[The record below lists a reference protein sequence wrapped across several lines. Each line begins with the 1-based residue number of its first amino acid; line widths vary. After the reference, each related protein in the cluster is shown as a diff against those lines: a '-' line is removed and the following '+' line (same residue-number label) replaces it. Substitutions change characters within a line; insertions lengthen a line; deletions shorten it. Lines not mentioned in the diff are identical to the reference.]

1 MSGQSPWSVKGVEPR
16 TREAAKDLARREGLT
31 LGELLNRLIAE
42 TDEPAQRPAANA
54 KSATNFG
61 QEANRLTAALEQ
73 LSRRLESG
81 GVEMADQQPTYALDD
96 RLSQKFEKAGAG
108 GDTAMGRVE
117 THLNDLRETQVVLSE
132 RLRRIESQDPSHA
145 SLAALKSLESAL
157 ARLSTQVFETD
168 TRVGQIEKVTQ
179 EAIQTVDQSLGLVAE
194 RLATTEALAQ
204 ETNHRF
210 AEAMIDLSARLT
222 GLEEDGDKPA
232 SPDLSAL
239 ESRLGQLEDITTQT
253 IEGANQGINLVTERV
268 NGIEAHAQ
276 DNASRM
282 VEALVELSA
291 RLTQLEGAGKTGDTL
306 TAVDALEAKT
316 NELSARLQDLNAKIE
331 ATRADLQGQVE
342 AAVSGGVGGQM
353 TEVAQALASRLDAS
367 EQRTQDALDRVGA
380 KLAEATQALD
390 ARLAEVESREAGPD
404 QTGSMAMKLEL
415 ARITRAIDERLSSIE
430 RHDASVMEQAGQHIQ
445 RLAQNLGDRLDASER
460 QSAESIA
467 TISKQMQELADRLA
481 ANHDNALQSLASSVG
496 GRDDTTRQM
505 LDEALGQV
513 RSEVQSVDARV
524 QALIAPLQRDFAAMG
539 ERLEKAEQGAVSAYA
554 EPIYDP
560 NHSVDL
566 GGPIQDDAGFVN
578 PVDLSQDDGFS
589 FETRL
594 DSLDKPEFHDPFF
607 MDRPTARPAAAAA
620 AANPA
625 RRGSFGSPFP
635 EGDDSESLND
645 FAHLR
650 DDVPDPLA
658 GGLDPF
664 GDDELGPMALDPTGP
679 IEVDSDDGLSI
690 LDNDWDEPSNN
701 TSSAP
706 DYLVAARRAAN
717 QAAAA
722 REAAQTKK
730 KPALALKAP
739 GSKDQKA
746 EASKAKPSAKPKAAQ
761 ANKEPGK
768 ENAKPKGPLSPVG
781 IAAAAAL
788 VATGG
793 FAVYS
798 QLRPSS
804 NADEKPAALNQQNV
818 PLPPEL
824 AAQAA
829 APAPVEGAVPAP
841 AADAA
846 QATVTGAAPAGTPA
860 AATAPVAA
868 PVATPAAAPTAIA
881 APSIPSPP
889 PQLPKAQLVP
899 PATKAA
905 TPPAATPPPAK
916 PAPTAQQMEAARIM
930 ASADAQARAAK
941 ARAQAQRDRLRSAT
955 FNAARPNATPRPVQR
970 PTTPRVAT
978 VAKAPTAS
986 PAAPPRVAS
995 VAAPALTT
1003 TAAAA
1008 APTRV
1013 PATPAAAT
1021 PTAANP
1027 VAAAPSQPRAVAPVA
1042 PVATPATGALF
1053 DQAMAREQAGDAAGS
1068 IALLRRAADGG
1079 DTRAMNR
1086 LARKFEN
1093 GDGVPKDLSQA
1104 RALTERAAARGSRQA
1119 MHNLGVYYANGDGV
1133 PQNMARAAE
1142 SFRRAAQRGV
1152 TDSQFNLGAMA
1163 EQGLGGPK
1171 SDVQAYYWF
1180 ALAARGGDRDASAK
1194 VSEIGARLTPEQ
1206 RAAQDQLVAK
1216 FRPESGSQD

>member
-42 TDEPAQRPAANA
+42 TDEPAQKPVANA
-54 KSATNFG
+54 KAAANFG
-61 QEANRLTAALEQ
+61 QEANRLAAALEQ

-81 GVEMADQQPTYALDD
+81 GVELASPPPSPGVDA
-96 RLSQKFEKAGAG
+96 RLTQKFEKSMPP
-108 GDTAMGRVE
+108 GDTAVGRIE
-117 THLNDLRETQVVLSE
+117 THLNDLHETQVVLSE
-132 RLRRIESQDPSHA
+132 RLRRIESQDPTHA

-157 ARLSTQVFETD
+157 ARLATQVFETD
-168 TRVGQIEKVTQ
+168 SRVGQIEKVTQ

-210 AEAMIDLSARLT
+210 VEAMIDLSARLT
-222 GLEEDGDKPA
+222 GLEAVGERVGG
-232 SPDLSAL
+232 PDVSVF

-253 IEGANQGINLVTERV
+253 IEGANQGINQVTERL
-268 NGIEAHAQ
+268 NSLETQAQ

-282 VEALVELSA
+282 VEALVDLSA

-306 TAVDALEAKT
+306 TAVEALEAKT
-316 NELSARLQDLNAKIE
+316 SEFSARLNDLNAEIE
-331 ATRADLQGQVE
+331 ATRADLHGQVQ
-342 AAVSGGVGGQM
+342 AALAGGIDGQM

-367 EQRTQDALDRVGA
+367 EQRSQDAYDRVSA
-380 KLAEATQALD
+380 KLAQASQALD
-390 ARLAEVESREAGPD
+390 SRLVQIENRESAPD
-404 QTGSMAMKLEL
+404 QTSSMAMKLEL
-415 ARITRAIDERLSSIE
+415 ARITRGIDERLSSIE

-445 RLAQNLGDRLDASER
+445 RLAQSLGARLDATER

-481 ANHDNALQSLASSVG
+481 ANHDNAVQSLASTFNGS
-496 GRDDTTRQM
+496 DSKTQQM

-513 RSEVQSVDARV
+513 RSEVKSVDARV
-524 QALIAPLQRDFAAMG
+524 QALIAPLQRDFVALG
-539 ERLEKAEQGAVSAYA
+539 DRLDKAEQGAVSAYA
-554 EPIYDP
+554 EPIFDP
-560 NHSVDL
+560 THSVDL
-566 GGPIQDDAGFVN
+566 GSPASHGPSSNN
-578 PVDLSQDDGFS
+578 PVDLSHENGFS
-589 FETRL
+589 FESPV
-594 DSLDKPEFHDPFF
+594 DSLEKPEFDDPFF
-607 MDRPTARPAAAAA
+607 KASPAAKTA

-635 EGDDSESLND
+635 DGEDSEPLSD
-645 FAHLR
+645 FADLR
-650 DDVPDPLA
+650 DDGPDPLA
-658 GGLDPF
+658 GGMDPF
-664 GDDELGPMALDPTGP
+664 GDELDAMVLDPARP
-679 IEVDSDDGLSI
+679 NEDDFDDGLSA
-690 LDNDWDEPSNN
+690 LDHNWDGPSSN

-730 KPALALKAP
+730 KPALSLKGPAGKDKKSEAP
-739 GSKDQKA
+739 
-746 EASKAKPSAKPKAAQ
+746 KAKPSTRPQAPQASKEGKEGGKPKS
-761 ANKEPGK
+761 
-768 ENAKPKGPLSPVG
+768 PLSPVG

-798 QLRPSS
+798 QLKPSS
-804 NADEKPAALNQQNV
+804 NVDEKPAALNQENV

-824 AAQAA
+824 ASQAVI
-829 APAPVEGAVPAP
+829 PAPVEGAVPSP
-841 AADAA
+841 GTEVA
-846 QATVTGAAPAGTPA
+846 QAPTAAVSPAPTPPATTPPAPTPA
-860 AATAPVAA
+860 AAATA
-868 PVATPAAAPTAIA
+868 ATAAAR
-881 APSIPSPP
+881 IPSPP
-889 PQLPKAQLVP
+889 PQLPKAQFVP
-899 PATKAA
+899 PVTKA
-905 TPPAATPPPAK
+905 PAPAPAPPPVK
-916 PAPTAQQMEAARIM
+916 PSPTPQQMEAARIM
-930 ASADAQARAAK
+930 ASADAQARAAR
-941 ARAQAQRDRLRSAT
+941 ARAEAQRDRLRSPI
-955 FNAARPNATPRPVQR
+955 FNAARANATPRSVQR
-970 PTTPRVAT
+970 PAPPRVAT
-978 VAKAPTAS
+978 VAKASTSSAT
-986 PAAPPRVAS
+986 APPRVAS
-995 VAAPALTT
+995 VAAPALAT

-1013 PATPAAAT
+1013 PVA
-1021 PTAANP
+1021 PTAATNGAPAASQPGGVPP
-1027 VAAAPSQPRAVAPVA
+1027 VASAAAP
-1042 PVATPATGALF
+1042 ATGSLF
-1053 DQAMAREQAGDAAGS
+1053 DQAMAREQASDVAGS
-1068 IALLRRAADGG
+1068 VALLRRAADGG

-1086 LARKFEN
+1086 LARKFET
-1093 GDGVPKDLSQA
+1093 GDGVTKDLAQA

-1180 ALAARGGDRDASAK
+1180 ALAARGGDPDASAK
-1194 VSEIGARLTPEQ
+1194 VREIGARLTPEQ

-1216 FRPESGSQD
+1216 FRPDGGSPD

>member
-42 TDEPAQRPAANA
+42 TDEPAQKPVSNG
-54 KSATNFG
+54 KSTVNFG

-81 GVEMADQQPTYALDD
+81 GVELVPPPASSGVDD
-96 RLSQKFEKAGAG
+96 RLSQKFEKSMAA
-108 GDTAMGRVE
+108 GDTAMGRIE
-117 THLNDLRETQVVLSE
+117 THLNDLHETQVVLSE
-132 RLRRIESQDPSHA
+132 RLRRIESQDPTHA

-157 ARLSTQVFETD
+157 ARLATQVFETD
-168 TRVGQIEKVTQ
+168 SRVGQIEKVTQ

-210 AEAMIDLSARLT
+210 VEAMIDLSARLT
-222 GLEEDGDKPA
+222 GLEEVGERVGG
-232 SPDLSAL
+232 PDVSVF
-239 ESRLGQLEDITTQT
+239 ESRLGQLEDITTQAV
-253 IEGANQGINLVTERV
+253 EGANQGINQVTERL
-268 NGIEAHAQ
+268 NGLETHAQ

-282 VEALVELSA
+282 VEALVDLSA

-306 TAVDALEAKT
+306 TAVEALEAKT
-316 NELSARLQDLNAKIE
+316 SEFSARLNDLNAEIE
-331 ATRADLQGQVE
+331 ATRADLHGQVQ
-342 AAVSGGVGGQM
+342 AALTGGINGQM

-367 EQRTQDALDRVGA
+367 EQRSQDAYDRVSA
-380 KLAEATQALD
+380 KLAEASQALD
-390 ARLAEVESREAGPD
+390 TRLAQVENRESTPD
-404 QTGSMAMKLEL
+404 QTGSMGMKLEL
-415 ARITRAIDERLSSIE
+415 ARITRGIDERLSSIE

-445 RLAQNLGDRLDASER
+445 RLAQNLGDRIDATER

-481 ANHDNALQSLASSVG
+481 ANHDNAVQSLASTFKGS
-496 GRDDTTRQM
+496 DSKTRQM

-513 RSEVQSVDARV
+513 RTEIKSIDGRV
-524 QALIAPLQRDFAAMG
+524 QALIEPLQRDFVALG
-539 ERLEKAEQGAVSAYA
+539 DRLDKAEQGAVAAYA

-566 GGPIQDDAGFVN
+566 GGPASRNAGFVN
-578 PVDLSQDDGFS
+578 PVDLSQEDGFS
-589 FETRL
+589 FESRV
-594 DSLDKPEFHDPFF
+594 DSLEKPQYDDPFF
-607 MDRPTARPAAAAA
+607 MDSPAAKTAAVSAAA
-620 AANPA
+620 SPA

-635 EGDDSESLND
+635 DAEDSEPLSD
-645 FAHLR
+645 FADLR

-664 GDDELGPMALDPTGP
+664 GDELDAMVLDPARP
-679 IEVDSDDGLSI
+679 IEDDSENGLSD
-690 LDNDWDEPSNN
+690 LNPDWDVPS
-701 TSSAP
+701 SSSGSGP

-730 KPALALKAP
+730 KPALSLKGPA
-739 GSKDQKA
+739 GKDKKA
-746 EASKAKPSAKPKAAQ
+746 EAPKAKPSAKPQ
-761 ANKEPGK
+761 APQATKEGK
-768 ENAKPKGPLSPVG
+768 EGGKPKSPLSPVG

-798 QLRPSS
+798 QFKPSS
-804 NADEKPAALNQQNV
+804 NVDEKPAALNQENV

-829 APAPVEGAVPAP
+829 MPGPVEGAVPLPDTGVAEAPTTAASPAP
-841 AADAA
+841 APP
-846 QATVTGAAPAGTPA
+846 ATTAPATNAPA
-860 AATAPVAA
+860 PAPAT
-868 PVATPAAAPTAIA
+868 AAPTATV

-899 PATKAA
+899 PGTKAA
-905 TPPAATPPPAK
+905 APAPTPAPAK
-916 PAPTAQQMEAARIM
+916 PSPTPQQIEAARVL
-930 ASADAQARAAK
+930 ASADAQARAAR
-941 ARAQAQRDRLRSAT
+941 ARAEAQRDRLRSPT
-955 FNAARPNATPRPVQR
+955 FKAARVDAAPRPVQR
-970 PTTPRVAT
+970 PTPPRVAT
-978 VAKAPTAS
+978 VSRAS
-986 PAAPPRVAS
+986 TSSETTPPRVAS
-995 VAAPALTT
+995 VAAPSLAT
-1003 TAAAA
+1003 TAGAA

-1013 PATPAAAT
+1013 PVTPTDVTSGAPAA
-1021 PTAANP
+1021 
-1027 VAAAPSQPRAVAPVA
+1027 SQPRAVPPVA
-1042 PVATPATGALF
+1042 AAATPAAGSLF
-1053 DQAMAREQAGDAAGS
+1053 DQATAREQAGDGAGS
-1068 IALLRRAADGG
+1068 VALLRRAADGG

-1086 LARKFEN
+1086 LARKFET
-1093 GDGVPKDLSQA
+1093 GDGVTKDLAQA

-1180 ALAARGGDRDASAK
+1180 ALAARGGDQDASAK
-1194 VSEIGARLTPEQ
+1194 VREVGARLTPEQ
-1206 RAAQDQLVAK
+1206 KAAQDQLVAK
-1216 FRPESGSQD
+1216 FRPDGGSPD

>member
-42 TDEPAQRPAANA
+42 TDEPAQKTVTNA
-54 KSATNFG
+54 KSAINFG

-81 GVEMADQQPTYALDD
+81 GVELVPPMPSPGVDD
-96 RLSQKFEKAGAG
+96 RLSQKFEKRAAA
-108 GDTAMGRVE
+108 GDTAMGRIE

-132 RLRRIESQDPSHA
+132 RLRRIESQDPTHA

-157 ARLSTQVFETD
+157 SRLATQVFETD
-168 TRVGQIEKVTQ
+168 SRVSQIEKVTQ

-194 RLATTEALAQ
+194 RLATTETLAQ

-210 AEAMIDLSARLT
+210 VEAMIDLSARLT
-222 GLEEDGDKPA
+222 GLEEVGERA
-232 SPDLSAL
+232 GGPDVSVLEDRLS
-239 ESRLGQLEDITTQT
+239 QLEEITSQT
-253 IEGANQGINLVTERV
+253 LAQTVEVANQGINQVAERV
-268 NGIEAHAQ
+268 HSIETYAQ

-282 VEALVELSA
+282 VEALVDLSA

-306 TAVDALEAKT
+306 TAVEALEAKT
-316 NELSARLQDLNAKIE
+316 NEFSARLNELTAEIE
-331 ATRADLQGQVE
+331 AARADLHGQVQ
-342 AAVSGGVGGQM
+342 AALSSGTNGQM
-353 TEVAQALASRLDAS
+353 AEVAQALASRLDAS
-367 EQRTQDALDRVGA
+367 EQRSQDAYDRVSA
-380 KLAEATQALD
+380 KLEQATQALD
-390 ARLAEVESREAGPD
+390 SRLAQVENRESAPD

-415 ARITRAIDERLSSIE
+415 ARITRGIDERLSSIE

-445 RLAQNLGDRLDASER
+445 RLAQSLGDRIDASER
-460 QSAESIA
+460 QSAESIV

-481 ANHDNALQSLASSVG
+481 ANHDKAVQGLAATFNESDSK
-496 GRDDTTRQM
+496 TRQL

-513 RSEVQSVDARV
+513 RTEVQSVDARV
-524 QALIAPLQRDFAAMG
+524 QALIAPLQQDFVALG
-539 ERLEKAEQGAVSAYA
+539 DRLDKAEQGALSAYA
-554 EPIYDP
+554 EPIFDP

-566 GGPIQDDAGFVN
+566 GGPSGHNVGSVK
-578 PVDLSQDDGFS
+578 PVDQSPEDGFS
-589 FETRL
+589 FESNG
-594 DSLDKPEFHDPFF
+594 DSLGKPKFDDPFV
-607 MDRPTARPAAAAA
+607 MESPAAKTAAASA

-635 EGDDSESLND
+635 DGEDSEHLDD
-645 FAHLR
+645 FADLR

-658 GGLDPF
+658 GGIDPF
-664 GDDELGPMALDPTGP
+664 GDELDAMVLDPTRP
-679 IEVDSDDGLSI
+679 IDDDSDDGLSS
-690 LDNDWDEPSNN
+690 LDHDWDGPNSN

-730 KPALALKAP
+730 KPSLSLKGPA
-739 GSKDQKA
+739 GKEKKA
-746 EASKAKPSAKPKAAQ
+746 EAAKAKPSAKPQ
-761 ANKEPGK
+761 APQAVKDAKEGG
-768 ENAKPKGPLSPVG
+768 KPKSPLSPVG

-798 QLRPSS
+798 QLKPSS
-804 NADEKPAALNQQNV
+804 NVDEKPAALNQENV

-829 APAPVEGAVPAP
+829 IPAPVEGAVPMP
-841 AADAA
+841 ATEVAEVPTTAA
-846 QATVTGAAPAGTPA
+846 SPTPTPTVAATAAPVPTAAAAAPIAA
-860 AATAPVAA
+860 AATAGPN
-868 PVATPAAAPTAIA
+868 
-881 APSIPSPP
+881 IPSPP
-889 PQLPKAQLVP
+889 PQLPKAQLVT
-899 PATKAA
+899 PATKASVA
-905 TPPAATPPPAK
+905 TSASPPAK
-916 PAPTAQQMEAARIM
+916 PTPTPQQIEAARIM
-930 ASADAQARAAK
+930 ASADAQARAAR
-941 ARAQAQRDRLRSAT
+941 ARAEAQRDRLRSPT
-955 FNAARPNATPRPVQR
+955 FKAARADAAPRPVQR
-970 PTTPRVAT
+970 PTPPRVAT
-978 VAKAPTAS
+978 VAKASTSSA
-986 PAAPPRVAS
+986 AAPPRVEA
-995 VAAPALTT
+995 VAAPALAA

-1013 PATPAAAT
+1013 PFTSTAATPGAPAASPPVASAATAAAAAT
-1021 PTAANP
+1021 G
-1027 VAAAPSQPRAVAPVA
+1027 S
-1042 PVATPATGALF
+1042 LF
-1053 DQAMAREQAGDAAGS
+1053 DQATAREKAGDGAGS
-1068 IALLRRAADGG
+1068 VALLRRAADGG

-1086 LARKFEN
+1086 LARKFEM
-1093 GDGVPKDLSQA
+1093 GDGVTKDLAQA

-1180 ALAARGGDRDASAK
+1180 ALAAGGGDQDALAK
-1194 VSEIGARLTPEQ
+1194 VREIGARLTTEQ
-1206 RAAQDQLVAK
+1206 KAAQDQLVAK
-1216 FRPESGSQD
+1216 FRPDGGSPD

>member
-1 MSGQSPWSVKGVEPR
+1 MSGQSPWSVKGVEPK

-42 TDEPAQRPAANA
+42 TDEPAPKPVPNA
-54 KSATNFG
+54 KSGGSFG
-61 QEANRLTAALEQ
+61 QEASRLTAALEQ
-73 LSRRLESG
+73 LTRRLESG
-81 GVEMADQQPTYALDD
+81 GVEMAATAPLSAVDD
-96 RLSQKFEKAGAG
+96 RLSQKFEKAAPS

-204 ETNHRF
+204 ETNTRF

-222 GLEEDGDKPA
+222 GLEVVGDRPA
-232 SPDLSAL
+232 GGDVSAL
-239 ESRLGQLEDITTQT
+239 EGRLGQLEDITTQT

-268 NGIEAHAQ
+268 NSIEAHAQ

-316 NELSARLQDLNAKIE
+316 KELSAHLQDLNAKID
-331 ATRADLQGQVE
+331 ATRADLQGQIE
-342 AAVSGGVGGQM
+342 AAASGGVGGQM

-367 EQRTQDALDRVGA
+367 EQRSHEAFDRVSA

-390 ARLAEVESREAGPD
+390 ARLVEVENREAGPD

-415 ARITRAIDERLSSIE
+415 ARITRAVDERLSSIE

-467 TISKQMQELADRLA
+467 AISKQMQELADRLA

-496 GRDDTTRQM
+496 GKDDKTREM

-513 RSEVQSVDARV
+513 RTEIQSVDARV
-524 QALIAPLQRDFAAMG
+524 QSMIAPLQRDFAAFG
-539 ERLEKAEQGAVSAYA
+539 ERLEKAEQGSLAAYA

-560 NHSVDL
+560 NHAVDL
-566 GGPIQDDAGFVN
+566 GGPAREEVAFVN
-578 PVDLSQDDGFS
+578 PAELPDDDGFS
-589 FETRL
+589 YETRL
-594 DSLDKPEFHDPFF
+594 NSLEKPQFDDPFF
-607 MDRPTARPAAAAA
+607 MDSPHGKPAAAAA
-620 AANPA
+620 SPA

-635 EGDDSESLND
+635 DGDDVESLND
-645 FAHLR
+645 FADLR

-658 GGLDPF
+658 GGHDPF
-664 GDDELGPMALDPTGP
+664 GGELASMAQDANSPLDS
-679 IEVDSDDGLSI
+679 DFDDGLGS
-690 LDNDWDEPSNN
+690 LDHDWDAPSSAAS
-701 TSSAP
+701 TAP

-722 REAAQTKK
+722 REAAQNKK
-730 KPALALKAP
+730 KPALSLKAP
-739 GSKDQKA
+739 GGKDKKA
-746 EASKAKPSAKPKAAQ
+746 EAQNAKGQNAKTKPAAKAPAAQ
-761 ANKEPGK
+761 AGK
-768 ENAKPKGPLSPVG
+768 EASKDGAKSKGPLSPVG

-804 NADEKPAALNQQNV
+804 NADEKPAALKQENV

-824 AAQAA
+824 ATQMAT
-829 APAPVEGAVPAP
+829 PAPVEGAVPAP
-841 AADAA
+841 GADATQPPAATPVAADP
-846 QATVTGAAPAGTPA
+846 ATGQPA
-860 AATAPVAA
+860 AAA
-868 PVATPAAAPTAIA
+868 PAAAPA
-881 APSIPSPP
+881 AAATPSIASPP

-899 PATKAA
+899 PTTKAA
-905 TPPAATPPPAK
+905 TPPPATPPAAK
-916 PAPTAQQMEAARIM
+916 PAPTAQQVEAARIM

-941 ARAQAQRDRLRSAT
+941 ARAEAQRARLRSAT
-955 FNAARPNATPRPVQR
+955 FNAARPDAAPRPSQR

-986 PAAPPRVAS
+986 AAAPPRVAS
-995 VAAPALTT
+995 VAAPALVA

-1013 PATPAAAT
+1013 PATPTVAAPAAA
-1021 PTAANP
+1021 
-1027 VAAAPSQPRAVAPVA
+1027 VAAAPSQPRAVPPVA
-1042 PVATPATGALF
+1042 SGAAPASGSLF
-1053 DQAMAREQAGDAAGS
+1053 EQAMAREQAGDAAGS
-1068 IALLRRAADGG
+1068 VALLRRASDGG

-1180 ALAARGGDRDASAK
+1180 ALAARGGDQDALAK
-1194 VSEIGARLTPEQ
+1194 VREIGARLTPEQ
-1206 RAAQDQLVAK
+1206 RTAQDQLVAK

>member
-42 TDEPAQRPAANA
+42 TDEPAQKPVLNAN
-54 KSATNFG
+54 TTVNFG

-81 GVEMADQQPTYALDD
+81 GVELVPPPVSAGVDD
-96 RLSQKFEKAGAG
+96 RLSQKFEKSMAT
-108 GDTAMGRVE
+108 GDTAMGRIE
-117 THLNDLRETQVVLSE
+117 THLNDLHETQVVLSE
-132 RLRRIESQDPSHA
+132 RLRRIESQDPTHA

-157 ARLSTQVFETD
+157 ARLATQVFETD
-168 TRVGQIEKVTQ
+168 SRVGQIEKVTQ

-210 AEAMIDLSARLT
+210 VEAMIDLSARLT
-222 GLEEDGDKPA
+222 GLEEVGEGV
-232 SPDLSAL
+232 SSGPDVSVF
-239 ESRLGQLEDITTQT
+239 ESRLGQLEDITTQAV
-253 IEGANQGINLVTERV
+253 EGANQGINQVTERL
-268 NGIEAHAQ
+268 NGLETHAQ
-276 DNASRM
+276 DHASRM
-282 VEALVELSA
+282 VEALVDLSA

-306 TAVDALEAKT
+306 TAVEALEAKT
-316 NELSARLQDLNAKIE
+316 SEFSARLNDLNAEIE
-331 ATRADLQGQVE
+331 ATRADLHGQVQT
-342 AAVSGGVGGQM
+342 ALTGGINGQM

-367 EQRTQDALDRVGA
+367 EQRSQDAYDRVSA

-390 ARLAEVESREAGPD
+390 ARLAQVENRESAPD
-404 QTGSMAMKLEL
+404 QTGSLGMKLEL
-415 ARITRAIDERLSSIE
+415 ARITRGIDERLSSIE

-445 RLAQNLGDRLDASER
+445 RLAQNLGDRIDATER

-467 TISKQMQELADRLA
+467 AISKQMQELADRLA
-481 ANHDNALQSLASSVG
+481 ANHDNAVQSLASTFNGS
-496 GRDDTTRQM
+496 DSKTRQM
-505 LDEALGQV
+505 LDEALGMV
-513 RSEVQSVDARV
+513 RTEVQSVDARV
-524 QALIAPLQRDFAAMG
+524 QALIAPLQRDFVALG
-539 ERLEKAEQGAVSAYA
+539 DRLDKAEQGAVSAYA

-566 GGPIQDDAGFVN
+566 GGPTSRDAGFVN
-578 PVDLSQDDGFS
+578 PVDLSHEDGFS
-589 FETRL
+589 FEFRL
-594 DSLDKPEFHDPFF
+594 DTLEKPQYDDPFF
-607 MDRPTARPAAAAA
+607 MDSPAAKTAAASA

-635 EGDDSESLND
+635 DAEESEPLND
-645 FAHLR
+645 FADLR

-658 GGLDPF
+658 GGMDPF
-664 GDDELGPMALDPTGP
+664 GDELDAMVLDPARP
-679 IEVDSDDGLSI
+679 IEDDSDDGLSD
-690 LDNDWDEPSNN
+690 LNPNWDVPSSN
-701 TSSAP
+701 TGSGP

-717 QAAAA
+717 RAAAA
-722 REAAQTKK
+722 QEAAQTKK
-730 KPALALKAP
+730 KPTLSLKGPA
-739 GSKDQKA
+739 GKDKKA
-746 EASKAKPSAKPKAAQ
+746 EAPKAKPSAKPQ
-761 ANKEPGK
+761 APQAIKEGK
-768 ENAKPKGPLSPVG
+768 EGGKPKSPLSPVG

-798 QLRPSS
+798 QLKPPS
-804 NADEKPAALNQQNV
+804 NVDEKPAALTQENV

-824 AAQAA
+824 ASQAA
-829 APAPVEGAVPAP
+829 IPAPVEGVVPMPGTEVAEAPATAASPAPTAAPATTAPATNAPAP
-841 AADAA
+841 A
-846 QATVTGAAPAGTPA
+846 PA
-860 AATAPVAA
+860 
-868 PVATPAAAPTAIA
+868 AAAPTATV

-905 TPPAATPPPAK
+905 APTPTPAPAK
-916 PAPTAQQMEAARIM
+916 PSPTPQQIEAARVL
-930 ASADAQARAAK
+930 ASADAQARAAR
-941 ARAQAQRDRLRSAT
+941 ARAEAQRDRLRSPT
-955 FNAARPNATPRPVQR
+955 FKAARVDAAPRPVQR
-970 PTTPRVAT
+970 PTPPRVAT
-978 VAKAPTAS
+978 VAKASTSSATT
-986 PAAPPRVAS
+986 PPRVAS
-995 VAAPALTT
+995 VAAPALAT

-1013 PATPAAAT
+1013 PVT
-1021 PTAANP
+1021 PTDVTSGAP
-1027 VAAAPSQPRAVAPVA
+1027 APSQPRAVP
-1042 PVATPATGALF
+1042 PSTTPATPAAGSLF
-1053 DQAMAREQAGDAAGS
+1053 DQATAREQAGDGAGS
-1068 IALLRRAADGG
+1068 VALLRRAADGG

-1086 LARKFEN
+1086 LARKFET
-1093 GDGVPKDLSQA
+1093 GDGVTKDLAQA

-1180 ALAARGGDRDASAK
+1180 ALAARGGDQDASAK
-1194 VSEIGARLTPEQ
+1194 VREIGARLTPEQ
-1206 RAAQDQLVAK
+1206 KAAQDQLVAK
-1216 FRPESGSQD
+1216 FRPDGGSPD

>member
-1 MSGQSPWSVKGVEPR
+1 MSGQSPWSVKGVEPK

-42 TDEPAQRPAANA
+42 TDEPAAKPIATA
-54 KSATNFG
+54 KSASSFG
-61 QEANRLTAALEQ
+61 QEASRLTAALEQ
-73 LSRRLESG
+73 LTRRLEAG
-81 GVEMADQQPTYALDD
+81 GVEMSPAAAAPAIGD
-96 RLSQKFEKAGAG
+96 RLVQKFEAKATGS
-108 GDTAMGRVE
+108 DTAIGRIE
-117 THLNDLRETQVVLSE
+117 THLDDLRETQVVLSE

-194 RLATTEALAQ
+194 RLASTEALAQ
-204 ETNHRF
+204 ETNSRF

-222 GLEEDGDKPA
+222 GLEEVGDRPGGSDVA
-232 SPDLSAL
+232 AL
-239 ESRLGQLEDITTQT
+239 ESRLGQLEEITTQT
-253 IEGANQGINLVTERV
+253 IEGANHGINLVTERV
-268 NGIEAHAQ
+268 NTIESHAQ

-306 TAVDALEAKT
+306 TAVQALETKT
-316 NELSARLQDLNAKIE
+316 TELSAQLQELNAKIE
-331 ATRADLQGQVE
+331 ATRAELQGQVE
-342 AAVSGGVGGQM
+342 VALSGGVGSQM

-367 EQRTQDALDRVGA
+367 EQRSHEAFDRVNA
-380 KLAEATQALD
+380 KLAEATQTLD
-390 ARLAEVESREAGPD
+390 ERLAQLENRESSPD

-481 ANHDNALQSLASSVG
+481 ANHDSALQSLASSVG
-496 GRDDTTRQM
+496 GHDQKTRQM
-505 LDEALGQV
+505 LDDALGQV
-513 RSEVQSVDARV
+513 RSEIQSVDARV

-539 ERLEKAEQGAVSAYA
+539 ERLDKAEQGSVASFA

-560 NHSVDL
+560 NHAVDV
-566 GGPIQDDAGFVN
+566 GGPAREDIGFVN
-578 PVDLSQDDGFS
+578 PIDLPNDDGFS
-589 FETRL
+589 FESKL
-594 DSLDKPEFHDPFF
+594 DPLAKPEFDDPFF
-607 MDRPTARPAAAAA
+607 MDRPAPTPPSAPTGT
-620 AANPA
+620 P

-635 EGDDSESLND
+635 EGDDGEPLHD
-645 FAHLR
+645 FADLR
-650 DDVPDPLA
+650 HDVPDPLA
-658 GGLDPF
+658 GGDEPF
-664 GDDELGPMALDPTGP
+664 ADALEPMALDPKGP
-679 IEVDSDDGLSI
+679 MDDDLDDGLSL
-690 LDNDWDEPSNN
+690 LDNDWDEPTNP
-701 TSSAP
+701 TSRAP

-730 KPALALKAP
+730 KPALSLKMPA
-739 GSKDQKA
+739 GKDKKA
-746 EASKAKPSAKPKAAQ
+746 EGQKAKPTAKAKAPPAGKEVAKDGAKPKA
-761 ANKEPGK
+761 
-768 ENAKPKGPLSPVG
+768 PLSPVG

-793 FAVYS
+793 FAVYN
-798 QLRPSS
+798 QLKPSS
-804 NADEKPAALNQQNV
+804 NADEKPAALNQENV

-829 APAPVEGAVPAP
+829 PPAPVEGAVPAP
-841 AADAA
+841 GAEATATPATPADASA
-846 QATVTGAAPAGTPA
+846 VAPG
-860 AATAPVAA
+860 
-868 PVATPAAAPTAIA
+868 ATPAAPTATPAPTAAA
-881 APSIPSPP
+881 APAAPAAAVASPP

-899 PATKAA
+899 PTAKATTPAA
-905 TPPAATPPPAK
+905 PTVTPPPAKPAPAK
-916 PAPTAQQMEAARIM
+916 PAPTAQQLEAARVM
-930 ASADAQARAAK
+930 ASAEAQARAAK
-941 ARAQAQRDRLRSAT
+941 ARADAQRERVRTPT
-955 FNAARPNATPRPVQR
+955 FNAARSDAAPRPVQR
-970 PTTPRVAT
+970 AAAPPATRVPSI
-978 VAKAPTAS
+978 AKAPAAA
-986 PAAPPRVAS
+986 PATPPRVAS
-995 VAAPALTT
+995 VAPP
-1003 TAAAA
+1003 AAA
-1008 APTRV
+1008 AP
-1013 PATPAAAT
+1013 AAAT
-1021 PTAANP
+1021 AAAVP
-1027 VAAAPSQPRAVAPVA
+1027 VAPAAAAPSQPRP
-1042 PVATPATGALF
+1042 TPPAAAATGSLF
-1053 DQAMAREQAGDAAGS
+1053 DQAMSREQAGDAAGS

-1093 GDGVPKDLSQA
+1093 GDGVAKDLAQA

-1180 ALAARGGDRDASAK
+1180 ALAARGGDQDAAAK
-1194 VSEIGARLTPEQ
+1194 VREIGARLTPEQ
-1206 RAAQDQLVAK
+1206 RAAQDQLVAQ
-1216 FRPESGSQD
+1216 FRPETGSQD

>member
-42 TDEPAQRPAANA
+42 TDEPTQKPVINA
-54 KSATNFG
+54 KSAINFG

-81 GVEMADQQPTYALDD
+81 GVELVPPMPSPGVDD
-96 RLSQKFEKAGAG
+96 RLSQKFEKPVAA
-108 GDTAMGRVE
+108 GDTAVGRIE

-132 RLRRIESQDPSHA
+132 RLRRIESQDPTHA

-157 ARLSTQVFETD
+157 SRLATQVFETD
-168 TRVGQIEKVTQ
+168 SRVSQIEKVTQ

-210 AEAMIDLSARLT
+210 VEAMIDLSARLT
-222 GLEEDGDKPA
+222 GLEEVGERA
-232 SPDLSAL
+232 GGPDVSVLEDRLS
-239 ESRLGQLEDITTQT
+239 QLEDITSQT
-253 IEGANQGINLVTERV
+253 LSHTVEVANQGINQVTERV
-268 NGIEAHAQ
+268 HGIETYAQ

-282 VEALVELSA
+282 VEALVDLSA

-306 TAVDALEAKT
+306 TAVEALEAKT
-316 NELSARLQDLNAKIE
+316 NEFSARLNELTAEIE
-331 ATRADLQGQVE
+331 AARADLHGQVQ
-342 AAVSGGVGGQM
+342 AALSSGINGQM

-367 EQRTQDALDRVGA
+367 EQRSQDAYDRVSA
-380 KLAEATQALD
+380 KFEQATQALD
-390 ARLAEVESREAGPD
+390 SRLAQVENRESTPD

-415 ARITRAIDERLSSIE
+415 ARITRGIDERLSSIE
-430 RHDASVMEQAGQHIQ
+430 RHDASVMEQTGQHIQ
-445 RLAQNLGDRLDASER
+445 RLAQSLGDRIDASER

-481 ANHDNALQSLASSVG
+481 VNHDKAVQGLATTFNESDSK
-496 GRDDTTRQM
+496 TRQL

-524 QALIAPLQRDFAAMG
+524 QALIAPLQQDFVALG
-539 ERLEKAEQGAVSAYA
+539 DRLDKAEQGALSAYA
-554 EPIYDP
+554 EPIFDP

-566 GGPIQDDAGFVN
+566 GGPAGHNASSVK
-578 PVDLSQDDGFS
+578 PVAQSGEDGFS
-589 FETRL
+589 FESRG
-594 DSLDKPEFHDPFF
+594 DSLEKPKFDDPFV
-607 MDRPTARPAAAAA
+607 MDSPTAKTAAASA

-635 EGDDSESLND
+635 DGEDSEHLND
-645 FAHLR
+645 FADLR

-664 GDDELGPMALDPTGP
+664 GGEVDAMVLDPTRP
-679 IEVDSDDGLSI
+679 IDDDSDDGLSS
-690 LDNDWDEPSNN
+690 LDHDWDGPNSK

-730 KPALALKAP
+730 KPTLSLKGPA
-739 GSKDQKA
+739 GKEKKA
-746 EASKAKPSAKPKAAQ
+746 EAAKAKPSAKPQ
-761 ANKEPGK
+761 APQAVKDAKEGG
-768 ENAKPKGPLSPVG
+768 KPKSPLSPVG

-798 QLRPSS
+798 QLKPSS
-804 NADEKPAALNQQNV
+804 NVDEKPAALNQENV

-829 APAPVEGAVPAP
+829 IPAPVEGAVPMP
-841 AADAA
+841 ATEVAEVPTTAA
-846 QATVTGAAPAGTPA
+846 SPTPTPTVAATAATAAAAPIAA
-860 AATAPVAA
+860 AATAARN
-868 PVATPAAAPTAIA
+868 
-881 APSIPSPP
+881 IPSPP
-889 PQLPKAQLVP
+889 PQLPKAQLVTP
-899 PATKAA
+899 TTKASVA
-905 TPPAATPPPAK
+905 APASPPAK
-916 PAPTAQQMEAARIM
+916 PSPTPQQIEAARIM
-930 ASADAQARAAK
+930 ASADAQARAAR
-941 ARAQAQRDRLRSAT
+941 ARAEAQRDRLRSPT
-955 FNAARPNATPRPVQR
+955 FKAARADAPPRPVQR
-970 PTTPRVAT
+970 PTPPRVAT
-978 VAKAPTAS
+978 VAKASTSSA
-986 PAAPPRVAS
+986 AAPPRVAS
-995 VAAPALTT
+995 VAASALAT

-1013 PATPAAAT
+1013 PVT
-1021 PTAANP
+1021 PTAATPGAPAASPP
-1027 VAAAPSQPRAVAPVA
+1027 VASAATA
-1042 PVATPATGALF
+1042 ATGSLF
-1053 DQAMAREQAGDAAGS
+1053 DQAMAREQAGDGAGS
-1068 IALLRRAADGG
+1068 VALLRRAADGG

-1086 LARKFEN
+1086 LARKFET
-1093 GDGVPKDLSQA
+1093 GDGVTKDLAQA

-1180 ALAARGGDRDASAK
+1180 ALAARGGDQDALAK
-1194 VSEIGARLTPEQ
+1194 VREIGARLTPEQ
-1206 RAAQDQLVAK
+1206 KAAQDQLVAK
-1216 FRPESGSQD
+1216 FRPDGGSPD

>member
-31 LGELLNRLIAE
+31 LGELLNRLISE

-54 KSATNFG
+54 KSSISFG

-73 LSRRLESG
+73 LTRRLEAG
-81 GVEMADQQPTYALDD
+81 GIEMTANVPAPPVDA
-96 RLSQKFEKAGAG
+96 RLAKRFEAKVSG
-108 GDTAMGRVE
+108 GDTAVGRIE

-194 RLATTEALAQ
+194 RLASTEALAQ
-204 ETNHRF
+204 ETNSRF

-222 GLEEDGDKPA
+222 GLEEVGDQPA
-232 SPDLSAL
+232 GPDVTAL
-239 ESRLGQLEDITTQT
+239 ETRLGQLEEITTQT
-253 IEGANQGINLVTERV
+253 IEGANHGINLVTERV
-268 NGIEAHAQ
+268 NSIETHAQ

-306 TAVDALEAKT
+306 TAVQALETKT
-316 NELSARLQDLNAKIE
+316 TELSAQLHELSAKIE
-331 ATRADLQGQVE
+331 ATRAELQGQVE

-367 EQRTQDALDRVGA
+367 EQRSHEAFDRVNA
-380 KLAEATQALD
+380 KLTEATQTLD
-390 ARLAEVESREAGPD
+390 QRLAQLENRESAPD
-404 QTGSMAMKLEL
+404 QAGSMAMKLEL

-445 RLAQNLGDRLDASER
+445 RLAQNLGDRLDATER

-481 ANHDNALQSLASSVG
+481 ANHDSALKSLAASVG
-496 GRDDTTRQM
+496 GNDTKTRQM

-513 RSEVQSVDARV
+513 RTEIQSVDARV
-524 QALIAPLQRDFAAMG
+524 QALIAPLQRDFVAMG
-539 ERLEKAEQGAVSAYA
+539 ERLDRAEQGGAASYA

-560 NHSVDL
+560 NHAVDL
-566 GGPIQDDAGFVN
+566 GGPVREDVGFGN
-578 PVDLSQDDGFS
+578 PVDLSADDGFS
-589 FETRL
+589 FESSRDPL
-594 DSLDKPEFHDPFF
+594 GKPEFDDPFF
-607 MDRPTARPAAAAA
+607 MDSPSAKPAAAPAS
-620 AANPA
+620 NP

-635 EGDDSESLND
+635 DGDDGESLND
-645 FAHLR
+645 FADLR
-650 DDVPDPLA
+650 HDVPDPLA
-658 GGLDPF
+658 GVQTALA
-664 GDDELGPMALDPTGP
+664 DELSPMALDANRP
-679 IEVDSDDGLSI
+679 IDDDFDDGLSV
-690 LDNDWDEPSNN
+690 LDHDWDGP
-701 TSSAP
+701 TSSKTAP
-706 DYLVAARRAAN
+706 DYLMAARRAAN

-730 KPALALKAP
+730 KPSLSLKMPPGKEKKADAPKAKAAAKAP
-739 GSKDQKA
+739 QAAK
-746 EASKAKPSAKPKAAQ
+746 EASKD
-761 ANKEPGK
+761 G
-768 ENAKPKGPLSPVG
+768 AKPKGPLSPVG
-781 IAAAAAL
+781 IVAAATL

-798 QLRPSS
+798 QLRPSN
-804 NADEKPAALNQQNV
+804 NADEKPAALNQENV

-824 AAQAA
+824 SAQAG

-841 AADAA
+841 G
-846 QATVTGAAPAGTPA
+846 VEAAPAAPVDPNAAPA
-860 AATAPVAA
+860 AGPAA
-868 PVATPAAAPTAIA
+868 PVPAAAPTATVTPAPATPA
-881 APSIPSPP
+881 AAIPSPP

-899 PATKAA
+899 PTTKTA
-905 TPPAATPPPAK
+905 TPAVTPPPAK
-916 PAPTAQQMEAARIM
+916 PAPSAQQIEAARVM
-930 ASADAQARAAK
+930 AAADAQARAAK
-941 ARAQAQRDRLRSAT
+941 ARAEAQRERLRTAT
-955 FNAARPNATPRPVQR
+955 FNAGRPNTAPRPAQR
-970 PTTPRVAT
+970 PAAAAALRVAT
-978 VAKAPTAS
+978 NARAPATAA
-986 PAAPPRVAS
+986 AAPPRVAS
-995 VAAPALTT
+995 VAAPAMAA

-1013 PATPAAAT
+1013 PVAPTATAPAAA
-1021 PTAANP
+1021 AA
-1027 VAAAPSQPRAVAPVA
+1027 SQPRAVP
-1042 PVATPATGALF
+1042 PVATANGSLF
-1053 DQAMAREQAGDAAGS
+1053 DQAMAREQAGDAPGS
-1068 IALLRRAADGG
+1068 VALLRRAADAG

-1093 GDGVPKDLSQA
+1093 GDGVTKDLSQA

-1171 SDVQAYYWF
+1171 SDLQAYYWF
-1180 ALAARGGDRDASAK
+1180 ALAARGGDQDAVAK
-1194 VSEIGARLTPEQ
+1194 VREIGARLTPEQ
-1206 RAAQDQLVAK
+1206 RAAQDQLVAQ